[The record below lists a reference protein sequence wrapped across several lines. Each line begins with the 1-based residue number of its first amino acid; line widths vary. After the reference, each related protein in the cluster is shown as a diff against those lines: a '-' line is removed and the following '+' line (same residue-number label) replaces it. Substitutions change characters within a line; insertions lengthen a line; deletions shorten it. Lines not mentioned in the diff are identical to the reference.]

1 MTTIVADD
9 AQIESSVVGSPPV
22 AASQR
27 VFSRSDYAILA
38 VLSALNFSTML
49 YLGWHWFTWQNLRSD
64 PFMFM
69 GLTLL
74 LAAVVGIQQ
83 FRWFLLPLMKKP
95 RPMPVR
101 RRWEV
106 AVATTFVPGAEPL
119 DMLDRTIKALVAM
132 DYPHDT
138 WVLDEGDD
146 EQVKA
151 ICRRH
156 GAMHFCR
163 RCWSK
168 YHSPDGKFASR
179 SKYGNYNAWLAEV
192 AVDRY
197 DVVAAFDPDHVPD
210 ARFLKSVLGFF
221 EDPKIGY
228 VQVAQAYGNQAQS
241 WIARGAAEETYD
253 FFSTIQMA
261 SYGLGYTVIFGG
273 HNVHRTAAL
282 WDSGG
287 FGAHDADDLLTTLL
301 YREAGWQG
309 VYVPQ
314 ILARGLSPIHL
325 PAYLTQQRRW
335 ARSVLDIKLRVFPG
349 LSSHAPMRSRLM
361 SYLHGVNYLFKG
373 LRHTFGIG
381 LVGVICAAGRVPAV
395 LSAQVLYALCGMWV
409 ALTLGEI
416 YRQKFY
422 LDPKGERGLHWRAA
436 ILSWAK
442 WPQMSLAIWDVLRN
456 RHPTYTI
463 TDKSTHRSER
473 SAWLWPHFA
482 ASGIVASC
490 WFIGCIGGNYSPLLH
505 VMAAAVALA
514 PIGLYFADRVS
525 GRGQAA
531 AGEAAPQ

>member
-1 MTTIVADD
+1 
-9 AQIESSVVGSPPV
+9 
-22 AASQR
+22 
-27 VFSRSDYAILA
+27 
-38 VLSALNFSTML
+38 
-49 YLGWHWFTWQNLRSD
+49 
-64 PFMFM
+64 MFM
-69 GLTLL
+69 SLTPL

-95 RPMPVR
+95 WPMPSR

-106 AVATTFVPGAEPL
+106 AVATTFVPGSEPL
-119 DMLDRTIKALVAM
+119 DMLERTIEALVAM

-156 GAMHFCR
+156 GAMHFSR
-163 RCWSK
+163 RRWPE
-168 YHSPDGKFASR
+168 YRSPHGKFASR
-179 SKYGNYNAWLAEV
+179 SKYGNYNAWLAEA

-197 DVVAAFDPDHVPD
+197 DIVAAFDPDHVPD
-210 ARFLKSVLGFF
+210 SRFLKAVLGYF
-221 EDPKIGY
+221 EDPKVGY

-261 SYGLGYTVIFGG
+261 SFGQGYTVIFGG
-273 HNVHRTAAL
+273 HNVHRIAAL
-282 WDSGG
+282 RDLGG

-314 ILARGLSPIHL
+314 ILARGLCPIRL
-325 PAYLTQQRRW
+325 PAYLNQQRRW

-349 LSSHAPMRSRLM
+349 LSSHAPLRSRLM

-381 LVGVICAAGRVPAV
+381 LVGVMCATGRLPAV
-395 LSAQVLYALCGMWV
+395 LSAQVLLALCLMWA
-409 ALTLGEI
+409 ALSLGEI

-422 LDPKGERGLHWRAA
+422 LDPRRERGLHWRAA

-442 WPQMSLAIWDVLRN
+442 WPQMSLALWDVLRN
-456 RHPTYTI
+456 RHPPYTI
-463 TDKSTHRSER
+463 TDKSTNRSGQ
-473 SAWLWPHFA
+473 SAWLWPHFG
-482 ASGIVASC
+482 ASGIVAGC
-490 WFIGCIGGNYSPLLH
+490 WLIGCSGGNANSPLLH

-514 PIGLYFADRVS
+514 AIGLYITDRVTWH
-525 GRGQAA
+525 REAA
-531 AGEAAPQ
+531 AGKAVP